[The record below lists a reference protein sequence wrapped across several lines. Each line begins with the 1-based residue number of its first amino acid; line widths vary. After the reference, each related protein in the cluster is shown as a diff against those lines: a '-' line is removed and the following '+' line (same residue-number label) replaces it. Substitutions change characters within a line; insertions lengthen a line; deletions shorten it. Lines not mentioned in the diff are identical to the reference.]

1 MSNRRIEAV
10 KQPPSQAG
18 RISNQELATLI
29 FLVTEIMFF
38 MALFSAYLVIRSK
51 TGNWVPPENVTLP
64 IAATAMNTLALLASG
79 VLLFVTQRKLS
90 FTGQQSDSL
99 NTTFAASILLGVWFV
114 AYQGYEWFHL
124 IKAGLTISS
133 GLFAALF
140 FVVIGSHAAHAIAG
154 IAILVWL
161 YSHYRKG
168 TLKPEA
174 LRAAMWFWG
183 LVVGVWPII
192 YWLVY
197 LR

>member
-1 MSNRRIEAV
+1 MSNRKIEAV
-10 KQPPSQAG
+10 VPKKTRG
-18 RISNQELATLI
+18 ISNQELATLI
-29 FLVTEIMFF
+29 FLVTEVMFF

-64 IAATAMNTLALLASG
+64 IAATAVNTLALLASG
-79 VLLFVTQRKLS
+79 ILLFVTLRKFS
-90 FTGQQSDSL
+90 FQGQQSKAIQ
-99 NTTFAASILLGVWFV
+99 TTFLAAILLGVWFV

-124 IKAGLTISS
+124 IKAGLTIAS

-140 FVVIGSHAAHAIAG
+140 FVVIGSHAAHAISG

-161 YSHYRKG
+161 YGHYKKG

-183 LVVGVWPII
+183 LVVGVWPLI

>member
-1 MSNRRIEAV
+1 MSNRTIATA
-10 KQPPSQAG
+10 KPLPKSQG
-18 RISNQELATLI
+18 ISNQELGTLI

-64 IAATAMNTLALLASG
+64 VAATAVNTLALLASG
-79 VLLFVTQRKLS
+79 VALFVTLRHYTY
-90 FTGQQSDSL
+90 TGRQTPSIN
-99 NTTFAASILLGVWFV
+99 NTFLAAIGLGVWFV

-124 IKAGLTISS
+124 IKAGMTISS
-133 GLFAALF
+133 NLFAALF

-161 YSHYRKG
+161 YSHYQKG

-174 LRAAMWFWG
+174 LRASMWFWG

>member
-1 MSNRRIEAV
+1 MSNRTITTS
-10 KQPPSQAG
+10 KPLPKSKG
-18 RISNQELATLI
+18 ISNQELATLI
-29 FLVTEIMFF
+29 FLVTETMFF

-64 IAATAMNTLALLASG
+64 VATTAFNTVALILSG
-79 VLLFVTQRKLS
+79 VALFITQKNFS
-90 FTGQQSDSL
+90 FTGQQSKDL
-99 NTTFAASILLGVWFV
+99 KMTFLSAIGLGVWFV

-124 IKAGLTISS
+124 IKAGMTISS
-133 GLFAALF
+133 NLFAALF

-154 IAILVWL
+154 IAILFWL
-161 YSHYRKG
+161 YRHYDQG

-174 LRAAMWFWG
+174 LRASMWFWG

>member
-1 MSNRRIEAV
+1 MSNRTIATAKPLPESR
-10 KQPPSQAG
+10 G
-18 RISNQELATLI
+18 ISNQELGTLI

-64 IAATAMNTLALLASG
+64 VTATALNTLALLVSG
-79 VLLFVTQRKLS
+79 VALFMTQKN
-90 FTGQQSDSL
+90 FTFVGQQSKALKTSFL
-99 NTTFAASILLGVWFV
+99 AAIGLGIWFV
-114 AYQGYEWFHL
+114 AYQGFEWFQL
-124 IKAGLTISS
+124 IKEGMTISS
-133 GLFAALF
+133 NLFAALF

-161 YSHYRKG
+161 YRHYQQG

-174 LRAAMWFWG
+174 LRASMWFWG

>member
-1 MSNRRIEAV
+1 MSNRTISTV
-10 KQPPSQAG
+10 KPLPKNQG
-18 RISNQELATLI
+18 ISNQELATLI
-29 FLVTEIMFF
+29 FLVTEVMFF

-64 IAATAMNTLALLASG
+64 IVATAINTIALVASG
-79 VLLFVTQRKLS
+79 VLLFITQRNFKQV
-90 FTGQQSDSL
+90 GQQSEGL
-99 NTTFAASILLGVWFV
+99 KMTFLAAIGLGVWFV

-124 IKAGLTISS
+124 IKLGLTIAS
-133 GLFAALF
+133 GLFGALF

-161 YSHYRKG
+161 YSHYQKG